1 MARPHGVQQM
11 SDPNPG
17 SCARHVPTDMVAEEV
32 TVGILTNWD
41 ASVLVTRFSRQ
52 EQQELGTTS
61 IDLKVRLLLCA
72 GYENVARSVD

>member
-1 MARPHGVQQM
+1 
-11 SDPNPG
+11 
-17 SCARHVPTDMVAEEV
+17 MVAEEV

-41 ASVLVTRFSRQ
+41 ASVLVTRFNRQ